1 MPKDPASR
9 NAPDS
14 RQPSRQRALNRKPQP
29 ARAKL
34 SRKVIIRA
42 ALRLIDENGADALNM
57 RDLGTAL
64 GASTM
69 SVYRHFRNKAELLD
83 AVVDRVI
90 DGLVSEIPER
100 SWQAEARVIALR
112 VRSAILVHP
121 HLAEFMGRELR
132 RSAVSLRVNAEV
144 IDRLRASGVPDRFLS
159 ETFWAL
165 ASYAN
170 GYALLEAQALKHGR
184 TQSTLKRRQQRLRK
198 FIGILE
204 AVDDIPKSSIVPAA
218 SVLSRPLDEDQF
230 LFGLDCLIQGLERKF
245 RS

>member
-1 MPKDPASR
+1 MPKAPASR

-144 IDRLRASGVPDRFLS
+144 IDRLR
-159 ETFWAL
+159 
-165 ASYAN
+165 
-170 GYALLEAQALKHGR
+170 
-184 TQSTLKRRQQRLRK
+184 
-198 FIGILE
+198 
-204 AVDDIPKSSIVPAA
+204 
-218 SVLSRPLDEDQF
+218 
-230 LFGLDCLIQGLERKF
+230 
-245 RS
+245 